1 MKVKERVYAKFSVL
15 SHLLLPQYGRDVF
28 CLIFLRDNNLLSVM
42 SLRDE
47 NLKLIWATSLKP
59 TFHS

>member
-15 SHLLLPQYGRDVF
+15 SHLLLPQYGRDIF

-47 NLKLIWATSLKP
+47 NSKLMWATSLKP

>member
-1 MKVKERVYAKFSVL
+1 MKLKKRVYAKFSVL
-15 SHLLLPQYGRDVF
+15 SHLSLPQYGSDVF
-28 CLIFLRDNNLLSVM
+28 CLIFLRDNNLLPVM

-47 NLKLIWATSLKP
+47 NSELISATSLKP